1 MRQPVTL
8 QQKISGAIRLFRPEL
23 PSAAGVCVVIGEI
36 LALGTLPSLPT
47 LILGFVCGFL
57 LSASALITNDY
68 FDLEVDKINAP
79 QRPLPSGVLSP
90 RTVMALGLIVAL
102 LGLLTALMI
111 SPLAFVF
118 SLIIWVMGFL
128 YNWRLKA
135 AGLWGNLIVS
145 ASVAATFV
153 LGGLAVGQVWHPTVW
168 VFGLIVFFFDLAEE
182 IAGDAMDAEGDR
194 QRASKSIAI
203 IYGKQTALRLSGLF
217 FGFVIALT
225 LLLIAWGD
233 SSLRYRLILPLMDV
247 IILYFMVKLLR
258 SHTTA
263 EGRQSMR
270 GLYLSAS
277 IGLVAFLIS
286 LFFA

>member
-1 MRQPVTL
+1 ML
-8 QQKISGAIRLFRPEL
+8 KQQIGGAIRLFRPEL
-23 PSAAGVCVVIGEI
+23 PTAAGVCVVIGEI
-36 LALGTLPSLPT
+36 LALGTLPPLPT
-47 LILGFVCGFL
+47 LVLGFLCVFL
-57 LSASALITNDY
+57 LSGSALITNDY

-79 QRPLPSGVLSP
+79 QRPLPSGAVSP
-90 RTVMALGLIVAL
+90 RTVMILGI
-102 LGLLTALMI
+102 LTALIGLLAALSI

-135 AGLWGNLIVS
+135 AGIWGNLIVS

-153 LGGLAVGQVWHPTVW
+153 LGGLAVGQVWHRTVW

-203 IYGKQTALRLSGLF
+203 MYGKPTALRLSGLL
-217 FGFVIALT
+217 FGLVIALT

-233 SSLRYRLILPLMDV
+233 ASLRYWLILPLMDV
-247 IILYFMVKLLR
+247 TILYFVGKLLR
-258 SHTTA
+258 SQTSA

-277 IGLVAFLIS
+277 LGLVAFLIS